1 MIISYNVEVVKN
13 YDVNIPKLIDQVV
26 KTLKED
32 EEGEVEGWMILNE
45 AGDNIDYYLRN
56 LGFPD
61 SDWLTDYV
69 IDDILDEME
78 KELVKQGY
86 EC

>member
-32 EEGEVEGWMILNE
+32 EEG
-45 AGDNIDYYLRN
+45 DNIDYHLRN

-61 SDWLTDYV
+61 SDCLTDYV

>member
-45 AGDNIDYYLRN
+45 AGDNIDYHLRN

-61 SDWLTDYV
+61 SDCLTSLM
-69 IDDILDEME
+69 IF
-78 KELVKQGY
+78 
-86 EC
+86 

>member
-45 AGDNIDYYLRN
+45 TGDNIDYHLRN

-61 SDWLTDYV
+61 SDCLTDC
-69 IDDILDEME
+69 ILDEME
-78 KELVKQGY
+78 KELVKRGY

>member
-1 MIISYNVEVVKN
+1 MIITYNVEVVKN

-26 KTLKED
+26 NTLKED

-45 AGDNIDYYLRN
+45 AGNNIDYHLRN

-61 SDWLTDYV
+61 SDCLTDYV
-69 IDDILDEME
+69 IHDILDEME

>member
-45 AGDNIDYYLRN
+45 AEITQIIICGTQA
-56 LGFPD
+56 F
-61 SDWLTDYV
+61 LTLIV
-69 IDDILDEME
+69 
-78 KELVKQGY
+78 
-86 EC
+86 

>member
-26 KTLKED
+26 KTLKE
-32 EEGEVEGWMILNE
+32 
-45 AGDNIDYYLRN
+45 AGDNIDYHLRN

-61 SDWLTDYV
+61 SDCLTDYV

>member
-26 KTLKED
+26 KTLK
-32 EEGEVEGWMILNE
+32 GEVEGWMILNE
-45 AGDNIDYYLRN
+45 AGDNIDYHLRN

-61 SDWLTDYV
+61 SDCLTDYV

>member
-13 YDVNIPKLIDQVV
+13 YDVDIPKLIDQVV
-26 KTLKED
+26 KTLK

-45 AGDNIDYYLRN
+45 AGDNIDYHLRN

-61 SDWLTDYV
+61 SDCLTDCI

>member
-45 AGDNIDYYLRN
+45 AGDNIDYHLRN

-61 SDWLTDYV
+61 SDCLTV

>member
-45 AGDNIDYYLRN
+45 AGDNIDYHLRN
-56 LGFPD
+56 QAF
-61 SDWLTDYV
+61 LTLIV
-69 IDDILDEME
+69 
-78 KELVKQGY
+78 
-86 EC
+86 

>member
-26 KTLKED
+26 KTLKEN

-45 AGDNIDYYLRN
+45 AGDNIDYHLRN

-61 SDWLTDYV
+61 SDYLPDCI
-69 IDDILDEME
+69 IDNILDEME
-78 KELVKQGY
+78 KELAKRGY

>member
-1 MIISYNVEVVKN
+1 MIISYNIEVVKN

-26 KTLKED
+26 KRLNEN
-32 EEGEVEGWMILNE
+32 EVKDIDGWMIINE

-61 SDWLTDYV
+61 SDWLTDNI
-69 IDDILDEME
+69 IDSILDEVE

-86 EC
+86 EI

>member
-45 AGDNIDYYLRN
+45 AGDYHLRN

-61 SDWLTDYV
+61 SD
-69 IDDILDEME
+69 
-78 KELVKQGY
+78 
-86 EC
+86 

>member
-26 KTLKED
+26 KTLK
-32 EEGEVEGWMILNE
+32 GEVEGWMILNE
-45 AGDNIDYYLRN
+45 AGDYHLRN

-61 SDWLTDYV
+61 SV

>member
-32 EEGEVEGWMILNE
+32 EEGEVEGWMMKREI
-45 AGDNIDYYLRN
+45 
-56 LGFPD
+56 
-61 SDWLTDYV
+61 T
-69 IDDILDEME
+69 
-78 KELVKQGY
+78 
-86 EC
+86 

>member
-32 EEGEVEGWMILNE
+32 EEGGWMILNE
-45 AGDNIDYYLRN
+45 AGDYHLRN

-61 SDWLTDYV
+61 SDCLTDYV

>member
-45 AGDNIDYYLRN
+45 AGDNIDYHLRN

-61 SDWLTDYV
+61 SDCLTGYV

>member
-26 KTLKED
+26 KTLKE
-32 EEGEVEGWMILNE
+32 EGEVEGWMILNE
-45 AGDNIDYYLRN
+45 AGDNIDYHLRN

-61 SDWLTDYV
+61 SDCLTV
-69 IDDILDEME
+69 SLMIF
-78 KELVKQGY
+78 
-86 EC
+86 

>member
-32 EEGEVEGWMILNE
+32 EEGEVEG
-45 AGDNIDYYLRN
+45 YLMKREITQIIIC
-56 LGFPD
+56 GTQAF
-61 SDWLTDYV
+61 LTLIV
-69 IDDILDEME
+69 
-78 KELVKQGY
+78 
-86 EC
+86 

>member
-32 EEGEVEGWMILNE
+32 EEEKIEGWMILNE
-45 AGDNIDYYLRN
+45 AGDNIDYHLWN

-61 SDWLTDYV
+61 SDCLTDCI

-78 KELVKQGY
+78 KELVKRGY

>member
-26 KTLKED
+26 KTLKG
-32 EEGEVEGWMILNE
+32 EGEVEGWRILNE
-45 AGDNIDYYLRN
+45 AGDNIDYHLRN

-61 SDWLTDYV
+61 SDCLTDYV

>member
-45 AGDNIDYYLRN
+45 AGDNIDYHLRN
-56 LGFPD
+56 LGLPY
-61 SDWLTDYV
+61 SDCLTDYV

>member
-32 EEGEVEGWMILNE
+32 EEEKIEGWMILNE
-45 AGDNIDYYLRN
+45 AGDNIDYHLRN

-61 SDWLTDYV
+61 SDCLTGYV